1 MCALPRTRVAAACS
15 RWHPAS
21 LARVRNPSDQP
32 ARGASPR
39 RRRFSDRGRIILIA
53 IAVIVVGVLLFS
65 RFFAGIYTEY
75 LWFDSVGRAGV
86 WSTVLR
92 SKLLMF
98 FLFGGTF
105 VALAVLNLVIA
116 DRLAPSAFSANTHP
130 VVERFHE
137 FFGHRLRLLRIAVA
151 TIAGLLFAAP
161 AVGHWQDWLM
171 FRNSQRFNISDGQF
185 HHDVGFYL
193 FRLPF
198 IAFVIDWLFVALVF
212 ITLLVVA
219 THVLSGGIII
229 QPPRPKVRRATKA
242 HVAVLLAA
250 LAVVKA
256 GDYWL
261 TRYELTTDSRGFVRG
276 LLYSAAHAQLPAV
289 VLLSLVALLVAGLF
303 LSTLR
308 TNSWRI
314 PIVASA
320 LWAVVALV
328 GGIIYPAAVQALVV
342 NPNQRDKEAPY
353 ISRNID
359 ATRHALGIDNI
370 ATKQVSFTDITEKA
384 LTADIT
390 PLTNVRMLRPEAM
403 IGRFRTDQ
411 SQKAGLTI
419 NDVDP
424 DRYELD
430 GRVQQVAI
438 AAREL
443 DLSAIANKSWQG
455 KHLINTH
462 GCGLVEAPS
471 GSIRDRRPDYKEVQ
485 LDRPE
490 MYYSDDIAGFAVV
503 DTGVSEEAC
512 PGYPEPGAY
521 SGTGGIKLDSV
532 LKRTAFALSYLDY
545 NMIGSSAID
554 DNSRLVSVRRVED
567 RAKKLAPFLSYDNDP
582 YPVAFNGRV
591 LWIID
596 AYTTSDRYPYGESGD
611 RTQLNPGSG
620 LDHPFNYVRNS
631 IKVVV
636 DSYNGTVDFY
646 IIDPNDPVARVWQSA
661 FPGMFKSRDQVPAG
675 LDQHFRYPEE
685 LFRVQT
691 SAYSKYRL
699 SPEAF
704 FGRTGAWSVAQAPIA
719 RPRAAS
725 AIVTTNSVETES
737 RGQQDDLAT
746 ESGTERFIPYYSML
760 RSPGETAASFKLLRP
775 FVPFS
780 TDDSKRN
787 LQAFM
792 TASSDPQ
799 DYGTLVAY
807 EVTSQEDGPFT
818 VSNTM
823 NTESSVSQQLS
834 LLNIEGTDVVFG
846 DLQMV
851 PVAGGLLWV
860 RPVYV
865 QPSVPDPRNSQ
876 PTIELVLVSQNDH
889 AAFGSSLTTALAK
902 LFVGFDAEIGDVV
915 DGAPP
920 ADNSNGGDTG
930 TVTPPPSTDQTPA
943 QLLDQAETL
952 FAQADQA
959 LDDHDLA
966 TYQANVEQARAL
978 VQQAVDLLKQG

>member
-1 MCALPRTRVAAACS
+1 MRP
-15 RWHPAS
+15 
-21 LARVRNPSDQP
+21 
-32 ARGASPR
+32 
-39 RRRFSDRGRIILIA
+39 RRFSDKGRIALIA
-53 IAVIVVGVLLFS
+53 VAVVVVGILLFG
-65 RFFAGIYTEY
+65 RFFAGFYTDY

-86 WSTVLR
+86 FSTMLR

-98 FLFGGTF
+98 FLFGGVF

-137 FFGHRLRLLRIAVA
+137 FFGHRLRPLRIAVA

-171 FRNSQRFNISDGQF
+171 FRNSQRFGIPDAQF
-185 HHDVGFYL
+185 NHDVGFYM

-198 IAFVIDWLFVALVF
+198 IAFVLDWLFAALVF

-276 LLYSAAHAQLPAV
+276 LLYSAAKAQLPAV
-289 VLLSLVALLVAGLF
+289 VLLTLIALLTAGLF

-314 PIVASA
+314 PVVASA
-320 LWAVVALV
+320 LWAVIALV
-328 GGIIYPAAVQALVV
+328 AGIIYPAAIQALVV

-353 ISRNID
+353 IVRNID
-359 ATRHALGIDNI
+359 ATNHALGIDNVVRKDVGF
-370 ATKQVSFTDITEKA
+370 ADITERSISED
-384 LTADIT
+384 TT
-390 PLTNVRMLRPEAM
+390 PLQNVRLLKPEAM

-411 SQKAGLTI
+411 SQRAGLTI

-430 GRVQQVAI
+430 GRVQQVSM

-443 DLSAIANKSWQG
+443 DLSSIANKSWQG
-455 KHLINTH
+455 QHLINTH
-462 GCGLVEAPS
+462 GCGLVDAPS
-471 GSIRDRRPDYKEVQ
+471 GQISDRRPVYRQVE
-485 LDRPE
+485 LERPE
-490 MYYSDDIAGFAVV
+490 MYFSDNISGYAIV
-503 DTGVSEEAC
+503 DTGVAEEAC
-512 PGYPEPGAY
+512 PNYDDPGPY
-521 SGTGGIKLDSV
+521 SGTGGIKLNSV
-532 LKRTAFALSYLDY
+532 FKRMAFALSYLDY
-545 NMIGSSAID
+545 NMIGSKAID
-554 DNSRLVSVRRVED
+554 DGSRLMSIRRVED
-567 RAKKLAPFLSYDNDP
+567 RAKKLAPFLSFDNDP
-582 YPVAFNGRV
+582 YPVALNGRV
-591 LWIID
+591 LWVID

-611 RTQLNPGSG
+611 RNQLSPGSG

-636 DSYNGTVDFY
+636 DAYEGTVDFF
-646 IIDPNDPVARVWQSA
+646 IIDDVDPIAKVWQSA
-661 FPGMFKSRDQVPAG
+661 FPGLFKSKDQMPKG
-675 LDQHFRYPEE
+675 LDAHLRYPEE

-691 SAYSKYRL
+691 AAYSKYRL

-719 RPRAAS
+719 RPRAGVITAAAAAANADADTS
-725 AIVTTNSVETES
+725 AA
-737 RGQQDDLAT
+737 QADLAT
-746 ESGTERFIPYYSML
+746 ESGTERFVPYYSML
-760 RSPGETAASFKLLRP
+760 RSPGESQASFKLLRP

-799 DYGTLVAY
+799 DYGSLVAY
-807 EVTSQEDGPFT
+807 EVTSAEDGPFT

-823 NTESSVSQQLS
+823 NTESTVSQQLS

-851 PVAGGLLWV
+851 PLAGGLLWV

-865 QPSVPDPRNSQ
+865 QPTVTDPRASQ
-876 PTIELVLVSQNDH
+876 PTIELVLVSQNQN
-889 AAFGSSLTTALAK
+889 AAFGSSLSGALAK
-902 LFVGFDAEIGDVV
+902 LFPGFDEDIGDVV
-915 DGAPP
+915 
-920 ADNSNGGDTG
+920 GDTPVDTGDGDG
-930 TVTPPPSTDQTPA
+930 TVTPPTDETPA
-943 QLLDQAETL
+943 DLLDQAETL
-952 FAQADQA
+952 FAEADQA
-959 LDDHDLA
+959 LQNQDLA
-966 TYQANVEQARAL
+966 TYQARVEQARAL
-978 VQQAVDLLKQG
+978 VQQALSALDQG

>member
-1 MCALPRTRVAAACS
+1 MRA
-15 RWHPAS
+15 
-21 LARVRNPSDQP
+21 
-32 ARGASPR
+32 
-39 RRRFSDRGRIILIA
+39 RRFSDKGRIALIA
-53 IAVIVVGVLLFS
+53 VAVVLVGILLFG
-65 RFFAGIYTEY
+65 RFFAGFYTDY

-86 WSTVLR
+86 FSTMLR

-137 FFGHRLRLLRIAVA
+137 FFGHRLRMLRIAVA
-151 TIAGLLFAAP
+151 TVAGLLFAAP

-171 FRNSQRFNISDGQF
+171 FRNSQRFGIADAQF
-185 HHDVGFYL
+185 GHDVGFYM

-198 IAFVIDWLFVALVF
+198 IAFVLDWLFAALVF

-276 LLYSAAHAQLPAV
+276 LLYSAAKAQLPAV
-289 VLLSLVALLVAGLF
+289 MLLTLIALLVAGLF

-314 PIVASA
+314 PVVASA
-320 LWAVVALV
+320 LWAVIALV
-328 GGIIYPAAVQALVV
+328 GGIIYPAAIQALVV

-353 ISRNID
+353 IVRNIT
-359 ATRHALGIDNI
+359 ATRHALGIDNV
-370 ATKQVSFTDITEKA
+370 AVKEVSFADISERA
-384 LTADIT
+384 LTEDVT
-390 PLTNVRMLRPEAM
+390 PLTNVRLLKPEAM
-403 IGRFRTDQ
+403 VGRFRTDQ

-419 NDVDP
+419 NDLDP
-424 DRYELD
+424 DRYDLD
-430 GRVQQVAI
+430 GRVQQVAV

-455 KHLINTH
+455 QHLINTH

-471 GSIRDRRPDYKEVQ
+471 GQISDRRPVYHEVK

-490 MYYSDDIAGFAVV
+490 MYFSDDISGYAVV
-503 DTGVSEEAC
+503 DTGVNEEDC
-512 PGYPEPGAY
+512 PGYSDPGPY

-532 LKRTAFALSYLDY
+532 FKRMSFALSYLDY
-545 NMIGSSAID
+545 NMIGSGAIND
-554 DNSRLVSVRRVED
+554 DSRLVSIRRVED

-582 YPVAFNGRV
+582 YPVALNGRV
-591 LWIID
+591 LWVID
-596 AYTTSDRYPYGESGD
+596 AYTTSDRYPYAESGD
-611 RTQLNPGSG
+611 RKQLNPGSG

-636 DSYNGTVDFY
+636 DAYNGTVDFF
-646 IIDPNDPVARVWQSA
+646 IIDDQDPIAKVWQSA
-661 FPGMFKSRDQVPAG
+661 FPGLFKNRDQMPKG
-675 LDQHFRYPEE
+675 LDAHLRYPEE

-691 SAYSKYRL
+691 AAYSKYKVL

-704 FGRTGAWSVAQAPIA
+704 FGRTGAWSVAQAPIS
-719 RPRAAS
+719 RPRGGPVVATD
-725 AIVTTNSVETES
+725 TTAGGDTTTA
-737 RGQQDDLAT
+737 QADLAI
-746 ESGTERFIPYYSML
+746 ESSAERFVPYYSML
-760 RSPGETAASFKLLRP
+760 RSPGETQASFKLLRP

-799 DYGTLVAY
+799 DYGSLVAY
-807 EVTSQEDGPFT
+807 EVKSPEDGPFT

-823 NTESSVSQQLS
+823 NTEASVSQQLS

-846 DLQMV
+846 
-851 PVAGGLLWV
+851 
-860 RPVYV
+860 
-865 QPSVPDPRNSQ
+865 
-876 PTIELVLVSQNDH
+876 
-889 AAFGSSLTTALAK
+889 
-902 LFVGFDAEIGDVV
+902 
-915 DGAPP
+915 
-920 ADNSNGGDTG
+920 
-930 TVTPPPSTDQTPA
+930 
-943 QLLDQAETL
+943 
-952 FAQADQA
+952 
-959 LDDHDLA
+959 
-966 TYQANVEQARAL
+966 
-978 VQQAVDLLKQG
+978 

>member
-1 MCALPRTRVAAACS
+1 MRS
-15 RWHPAS
+15 
-21 LARVRNPSDQP
+21 
-32 ARGASPR
+32 
-39 RRRFSDRGRIILIA
+39 RRFSDKGRIALIA
-53 IAVIVVGVLLFS
+53 VAVVLVGVLLFG
-65 RFFAGIYTEY
+65 RFFAGFYTDY

-86 WSTVLR
+86 FSTMLR
-92 SKLLMF
+92 SKLLLF

-130 VVERFHE
+130 AVERFHE
-137 FFGHRLRLLRIAVA
+137 FFGHRLRSLRIAVA
-151 TIAGLLFAAP
+151 TVSGLLFAAP

-171 FRNSQRFNISDGQF
+171 FRNSQRFGIADAQF
-185 HHDVGFYL
+185 SHDVGFYM

-198 IAFVIDWLFVALVF
+198 IAFVLDWLFAALVF

-276 LLYSAAHAQLPAV
+276 LLYSAAKAQLPAV
-289 VLLSLVALLVAGLF
+289 MLLTLVALLVAGLF

-314 PIVASA
+314 PVVASA
-320 LWAVVALV
+320 LWAVIALI
-328 GGIIYPAAVQALVV
+328 GGIIYPAAIQALVV

-353 ISRNID
+353 ISRNIE
-359 ATRHALGIDNI
+359 ATNHALGIDNV
-370 ATKQVSFTDITEKA
+370 ARKDVAF
-384 LTADIT
+384 ADISERALSEDFT
-390 PLTNVRMLRPEAM
+390 PLQNVRLLKPEAM
-403 IGRFRTDQ
+403 VGRFRTDR
-411 SQKAGLTI
+411 SQRAGLTI

-424 DRYELD
+424 DRYNLD
-430 GRVQQVAI
+430 GRVQQVSM

-443 DLSAIANKSWQG
+443 DLSSIANKSWQG
-455 KHLINTH
+455 QHLINTH

-471 GSIRDRRPDYKEVQ
+471 GQISDRRPVYREVE

-490 MYYSDDIAGFAVV
+490 MYFSDEISGYAIV
-503 DTGVSEEAC
+503 DTGVNEEDC

-521 SGTGGIKLDSV
+521 SGTGGIKLNSV
-532 LKRTAFALSYLDY
+532 FKRMAFALSYLDY
-545 NMIGSSAID
+545 NMIGSGAVD
-554 DNSRLVSVRRVED
+554 DSSRLVSIRRVED
-567 RAKKLAPFLSYDNDP
+567 RAKKLAPFLSFDNDP
-582 YPVAFNGRV
+582 YPVALNGRV
-591 LWIID
+591 VWVID
-596 AYTTSDRYPYGESGD
+596 AYTTSDRYPYAESGD
-611 RTQLNPGSG
+611 RKQLSPGSG

-636 DSYNGTVDFY
+636 DAYDGTVDFY
-646 IIDPNDPVARVWQSA
+646 IIDDIDPIAKVWQSA
-661 FPGMFKSRDQVPAG
+661 FPGLFKAKDQMPAG
-675 LDQHFRYPEE
+675 LADHLRYPEE

-691 SAYSKYRL
+691 AAYSKYRL
-699 SPEAF
+699 TPEAF

-719 RPRAAS
+719 RPRAGTTVVAAS
-725 AIVTTNSVETES
+725 TDADTSAA
-737 RGQQDDLAT
+737 QADLAT
-746 ESGTERFIPYYSML
+746 ESGTERFVPYYSML
-760 RSPGETAASFKLLRP
+760 RSPDESQASFKLLRP

-792 TASSDPQ
+792 TASSDPA

-807 EVTSQEDGPFT
+807 EVTSAEDGPFT

-851 PVAGGLLWV
+851 PLAGGLLWV

-865 QPSVPDPRNSQ
+865 QPSVSDPRATQ
-876 PTIELVLVSQNDH
+876 PTIELVLVSQNNN
-889 AAFGSSLTTALAK
+889 AAFGSSLSGALAK
-902 LFVGFDAEIGDVV
+902 LFPGFDANIGDVV
-915 DGAPP
+915 
-920 ADNSNGGDTG
+920 GDTPVDSGDNGDG
-930 TVTPPPSTDQTPA
+930 TVTPPPTTDKTPA
-943 QLLDQAETL
+943 ELLDEAETL

-966 TYQANVEQARAL
+966 TYQARVEEARAL
-978 VQQAVDLLKQG
+978 VQQAVDALGQG

>member
-1 MCALPRTRVAAACS
+1 M
-15 RWHPAS
+15 
-21 LARVRNPSDQP
+21 
-32 ARGASPR
+32 
-39 RRRFSDRGRIILIA
+39 
-53 IAVIVVGVLLFS
+53 IVVGLLLFG
-65 RFFAGIYTEY
+65 RFFAGFFTDY

-86 WSTVLR
+86 FSTMLR

-105 VALAVLNLVIA
+105 VALAILNLVIA

-137 FFGHRLRLLRIAVA
+137 FFGHRLRTLRIAVA
-151 TIAGLLFAAP
+151 TVAGLLFAAP

-171 FRNSQRFNISDGQF
+171 FRNSQRFSIADAQF
-185 HHDVGFYL
+185 HHDVGFYM

-198 IAFVIDWLFVALVF
+198 IAFVLDWLFAALVF
-212 ITLLVVA
+212 ITLLVIA

-276 LLYSAAHAQLPAV
+276 LLYSAAKAQLPAV
-289 VLLSLVALLVAGLF
+289 VLLTLIALLVAGLF

-314 PIVASA
+314 PVVASA
-320 LWAVVALV
+320 LWAVIALI
-328 GGIIYPAAVQALVV
+328 GGVIYPAAIQALVV

-353 ISRNID
+353 IVRNID
-359 ATRHALGIDNI
+359 ATLHALGIDNVVR
-370 ATKQVSFTDITEKA
+370 KQVSF
-384 LTADIT
+384 ADISEQALSEDFT
-390 PLTNVRMLRPEAM
+390 PLKNVRLLKPEAM
-403 IGRFRTDQ
+403 VGRFRNDQ

-424 DRYELD
+424 DRYDLD
-430 GRVQQVAI
+430 GRVQQVSM

-443 DLSAIANKSWQG
+443 DLSTIANKSWQG
-455 KHLINTH
+455 QHLINTH

-471 GSIRDRRPDYKEVQ
+471 GQISDRRPVYREVP

-490 MYYSDDIAGFAVV
+490 MYFSDDISGYAIV
-503 DTGVSEEAC
+503 DTGVNEEDC
-512 PGYPEPGAY
+512 PGHADPGPY

-532 LKRTAFALSYLDY
+532 FKRMAFALSYLDY
-545 NMIGSSAID
+545 NMIGSRAIND
-554 DNSRLVSVRRVED
+554 SSRLVSIRRVED

-582 YPVAFNGRV
+582 YPVALDGRV
-591 LWIID
+591 LWVID
-596 AYTTSDRYPYGESGD
+596 AYTTSDRYPYAESGD
-611 RTQLNPGSG
+611 RKQLNPGSG

-636 DSYNGTVDFY
+636 DAYNGTVDFY
-646 IIDPNDPVARVWQSA
+646 IIDPDDPIAKVWQSA
-661 FPGMFKSRDQVPAG
+661 FPGLFKSRDQMPQG
-675 LDQHFRYPEE
+675 LDAHLRYPEE

-691 SAYSKYRL
+691 AAYSKYRL
-699 SPEAF
+699 TPDAF

-719 RPRAAS
+719 RPRAGTTIGPNSSPADDSS
-725 AIVTTNSVETES
+725 AAQT
-737 RGQQDDLAT
+737 DLAT
-746 ESGTERFIPYYSML
+746 ESGTERFVPYYSML
-760 RSPGETAASFKLLRP
+760 RNPEETQASFKLLRP

-799 DYGTLVAY
+799 DYGSLIAF
-807 EVTSQEDGPFT
+807 EVTNAEDGPFT

-823 NTESSVSQQLS
+823 NTEASVSQQLS

-851 PVAGGLLWV
+851 PLAGGLLWV

-865 QPSVPDPRNSQ
+865 QPTVSDTRESQ
-876 PTIELVLVSQNDH
+876 PTIELVLVSQNNN
-889 AAFGSSLTTALAK
+889 AAFGSSLSGALGK
-902 LFVGFDAEIGDVV
+902 LFPGFEGNIGDVV
-915 DGAPP
+915 GDTP
-920 ADNSNGGDTG
+920 ADNGGTGGTGG
-930 TVTPPPSTDQTPA
+930 TVTPPATDKTPA
-943 QLLDQAETL
+943 DLLDEAEAL

-959 LDDHDLA
+959 LDAHDLA
-966 TYQANVEQARAL
+966 TYQARVDQARAL
-978 VQQAVDLLKQG
+978 VQQAVTALQG

>member
-1 MCALPRTRVAAACS
+1 MTT
-15 RWHPAS
+15 
-21 LARVRNPSDQP
+21 
-32 ARGASPR
+32 
-39 RRRFSDRGRIILIA
+39 RRFSDKGRIALIA
-53 IAVIVVGVLLFS
+53 VAVVVVGVLLFG
-65 RFFAGIYTEY
+65 RFFAGFFTDY
-75 LWFDSVGRAGV
+75 LWYDSVGRAGV
-86 WSTVLR
+86 FSTMLR

-137 FFGHRLRLLRIAVA
+137 FFGHRLRTLRIAVA
-151 TIAGLLFAAP
+151 TVSGLLFAAP

-171 FRNSQRFNISDGQF
+171 FRNSQRFNIADAQF
-185 HHDVGFYL
+185 GHDVGFYM

-198 IAFVIDWLFVALVF
+198 IGFVLDWLFAAVVF

-242 HVAVLLAA
+242 HVAVLLAV
-250 LAVVKA
+250 LAVLKA

-276 LLYSAAHAQLPAV
+276 LLYSAAKAQLPAV
-289 VLLSLVALLVAGLF
+289 VLLTLIALLVAGLF

-314 PIVASA
+314 PVVASA
-320 LWAVVALV
+320 LWAVIALI
-328 GGIIYPAAVQALVV
+328 GGIIYPAAIQALVV

-353 ISRNID
+353 IVRNIE
-359 ATRHALGIDNI
+359 ATRHALGIDNV
-370 ATKQVSFTDITEKA
+370 AVKDVSFADISERA
-384 LTADIT
+384 LAGDIT
-390 PLTNVRMLRPEAM
+390 PLKNVRLLKPEAM
-403 IGRFRTDQ
+403 VGRFRTDQ

-419 NDVDP
+419 NDLDP

-430 GRVQQVAI
+430 GRVQQVSI

-455 KHLINTH
+455 QHLINTH
-462 GCGLVEAPS
+462 GCGIVEAPS
-471 GSIRDRRPDYKEVQ
+471 GQIKDRRPDYREVK

-490 MYYSDDIAGFAVV
+490 MYYSDEIGGYAIV
-503 DTGVSEEAC
+503 DTGVNEEDC
-512 PGYPEPGAY
+512 PSHPDPGPY

-532 LKRTAFALSYLDY
+532 FKRMAFALSYLDY
-545 NMIGSSAID
+545 NMIGSGAIGND
-554 DNSRLVSVRRVED
+554 SRLVSIRRVED
-567 RAKKLAPFLSYDNDP
+567 RAKKLAPFLSFDNDP
-582 YPVAFNGRV
+582 YPVALNGRV
-591 LWIID
+591 LWVID
-596 AYTTSDRYPYGESGD
+596 AYTTSDRYPYAESGD
-611 RTQLNPGSG
+611 RKQLNPGSG

-636 DSYNGTVDFY
+636 DAYNGTVDFY
-646 IIDPNDPVARVWQSA
+646 VVDPVDPIAKVWQSA
-661 FPGMFKSRDQVPAG
+661 FPGLLKNRDQMPKG
-675 LDQHFRYPEE
+675 LDTHLRYPEE

-691 SAYSKYRL
+691 AAYSKYRVKN
-699 SPEAF
+699 PEAF

-719 RPRAAS
+719 RPRAGGGV
-725 AIVTTNSVETES
+725 VTSNSVAGDATAA
-737 RGQQDDLAT
+737 QADLAI
-746 ESGTERFIPYYSML
+746 ESSAERFVPYYSML
-760 RSPGETAASFKLLRP
+760 RSPGETQASFKLLRP

-787 LQAFM
+787 LQSFM

-799 DYGTLVAY
+799 DYGSLVAY
-807 EVTSQEDGPFT
+807 EVSSAEDGPFT

-823 NTESSVSQQLS
+823 NTEATVSQQIS

-865 QPSVPDPRNSQ
+865 QPTVPDTREAQ
-876 PTIELVLVSQNDH
+876 PTIELVLVSQNNH
-889 AAFGSSLTTALAK
+889 AAFGSSLSGALAK
-902 LFVGFDAEIGDVV
+902 LFPGFEGSIGDVV
-915 DGAPP
+915 GSTPV
-920 ADNSNGGDTG
+920 DNPDNGGNG
-930 TVTPPPSTDQTPA
+930 TVTPPSTDKTPA
-943 QLLDQAETL
+943 ELLDQAQTL

-959 LDDHDLA
+959 LDAHDLA
-966 TYQANVEQARAL
+966 TYQARVEEARAL
-978 VQQAVDLLKQG
+978 VQQAVAALGQG

>member
-1 MCALPRTRVAAACS
+1 MRS
-15 RWHPAS
+15 
-21 LARVRNPSDQP
+21 
-32 ARGASPR
+32 
-39 RRRFSDRGRIILIA
+39 RRFSDKGRVVLIA
-53 IAVIVVGVLLFS
+53 VAVIIVGLLLFG
-65 RFFAGIYTEY
+65 RFFAGFFTDY

-86 WSTVLR
+86 FSTMLR

-105 VALAVLNLVIA
+105 VALAILNLVIA

-137 FFGHRLRLLRIAVA
+137 FFGHRLRTLRIAVA
-151 TIAGLLFAAP
+151 TVAGLLFAAP

-171 FRNSQRFNISDGQF
+171 FRNSQRFGIADAQF
-185 HHDVGFYL
+185 GHDVGFYM

-198 IAFVIDWLFVALVF
+198 IVFVLDWLFAALVF
-212 ITLLVVA
+212 ITLLVIA

-261 TRYELTTDSRGFVRG
+261 TRYALTTDSRGFVRG
-276 LLYSAAHAQLPAV
+276 LLYSAAKAQLPAV
-289 VLLSLVALLVAGLF
+289 VLLTLVALLVAGLF

-314 PIVASA
+314 PVVASA
-320 LWAVVALV
+320 LWAVIALV
-328 GGIIYPAAVQALVV
+328 GGVIYPAAIQALVV

-353 ISRNID
+353 IVRNID
-359 ATRHALGIDNI
+359 ATLHALAIDNVGR
-370 ATKQVSFTDITEKA
+370 KQVSFADITEPA
-384 LTADIT
+384 LSNDVT
-390 PLTNVRMLRPEAM
+390 PLKNVRLLKPEAM
-403 IGRFRTDQ
+403 VGRFRTDQ

-424 DRYELD
+424 DRYDLD
-430 GRVQQVAI
+430 GRVQQVSM

-455 KHLINTH
+455 QHLINTH

-471 GSIRDRRPDYKEVQ
+471 GQISDRRPVYREVK

-490 MYYSDDIAGFAVV
+490 MYYSDAISGYAIV
-503 DTGVSEEAC
+503 DTGVNEEVC
-512 PGYPEPGAY
+512 PGYADPGPY
-521 SGTGGIKLDSV
+521 SGSGGIKLDSV
-532 LKRTAFALSYLDY
+532 FKRMAFALSYLDY
-545 NMIGSSAID
+545 NMIGSGAIND
-554 DNSRLVSVRRVED
+554 ASRLVSIRRVED

-582 YPVAFNGRV
+582 YPVALSGRV
-591 LWIID
+591 LWVID
-596 AYTTSDRYPYGESGD
+596 AYTTSDRYPYAESGD
-611 RTQLNPGSG
+611 RRQLNPGSG

-636 DSYNGTVDFY
+636 DAYNGTVDFY
-646 IIDPNDPVARVWQSA
+646 IIDPVDPIAKVWQSA
-661 FPGMFKSRDQVPAG
+661 FPGLFKTRDQMPEG
-675 LDQHFRYPEE
+675 LDSHLRYPEE

-691 SAYSKYRL
+691 AAYSKYRL
-699 SPEAF
+699 SPDAF

-719 RPRAAS
+719 RPRAAQVIS
-725 AIVTTNSVETES
+725 TGDSVAGDATA
-737 RGQQDDLAT
+737 GQTDLAT
-746 ESGTERFIPYYSML
+746 ESGTERFVPYYSML
-760 RSPGETAASFKLLRP
+760 RTPGETDASFKLLRP

-792 TASSDPQ
+792 TASSDPK

-807 EVTSQEDGPFT
+807 EVTSAEDGPFT

-823 NTESSVSQQLS
+823 NTEASVSQQLS

-851 PVAGGLLWV
+851 PLAGGLLWV

-865 QPSVPDPRNSQ
+865 QPTVSDSRESQ
-876 PTIELVLVSQNDH
+876 PTIELVLVSQNKN
-889 AAFGSSLTTALAK
+889 AAFGSSLSGALAK
-902 LFVGFDAEIGDVV
+902 LFPGFQANIGDVV
-915 DGAPP
+915 GDTP
-920 ADNSNGGDTG
+920 AGNGGTG
-930 TVTPPPSTDQTPA
+930 TGGAVTPPATGKTPA
-943 QLLDQAETL
+943 DLLNEAQAL

-959 LDDHDLA
+959 LDAHDLA
-966 TYQANVEQARAL
+966 TYQARVDQARAL
-978 VQQAVDLLKQG
+978 VQQAVSALHG

>member
-1 MCALPRTRVAAACS
+1 M
-15 RWHPAS
+15 
-21 LARVRNPSDQP
+21 RNPSDLPPRGP
-32 ARGASPR
+32 ASIRA
-39 RRRFSDRGRIILIA
+39 RRFSDKGRIALIA
-53 IAVIVVGVLLFS
+53 VAVIIVGLLLFG
-65 RFFAGIYTEY
+65 RFFAGFYTDY

-86 WSTVLR
+86 FSTMLR

-105 VALAVLNLVIA
+105 VALAILNLVIA

-137 FFGHRLRLLRIAVA
+137 FFGHRLRSLRIAVA
-151 TIAGLLFAAP
+151 TVAGVLFAAP

-171 FRNSQRFNISDGQF
+171 FRNSQKFGIADAQF
-185 HHDVGFYL
+185 RHDVGFYM

-198 IAFVIDWLFVALVF
+198 IAFVLDWLFAALVF
-212 ITLLVVA
+212 ITLLVIA

-276 LLYSAAHAQLPAV
+276 LLYSAAKAQLPAV
-289 VLLSLVALLVAGLF
+289 MLLTLIALLVAGLF

-314 PIVASA
+314 PVVASA
-320 LWAVVALV
+320 LWAVIALI
-328 GGIIYPAAVQALVV
+328 GGVIYPAAIQALVV

-353 ISRNID
+353 IVRNID
-359 ATRHALGIDNI
+359 ATLHALGIDNV
-370 ATKQVSFTDITEKA
+370 ARKEVTFADITEKA
-384 LTADIT
+384 LEADIT
-390 PLTNVRMLRPEAM
+390 PLKNVRLLKPEAM
-403 IGRFRTDQ
+403 VGRFRTDQ

-424 DRYELD
+424 DRYDLD
-430 GRVQQVAI
+430 GRVQQVSM

-455 KHLINTH
+455 QHLISTH

-471 GSIRDRRPDYKEVQ
+471 GQISDRRPVYREVP

-490 MYYSDDIAGFAVV
+490 MYYSDDISGYAVV
-503 DTGVSEEAC
+503 DTGVNEEDC
-512 PGYPEPGAY
+512 PGHADPGPY

-532 LKRTAFALSYLDY
+532 FKRMAFALSYLDY
-545 NMIGSSAID
+545 NMIGSGAIND
-554 DNSRLVSVRRVED
+554 SSRLISIRRVED

-582 YPVAFNGRV
+582 YPVALNGRV
-591 LWIID
+591 LWVID

-611 RTQLNPGSG
+611 RKQLNPGSG

-636 DSYNGTVDFY
+636 DAYNGTVDFY
-646 IIDPNDPVARVWQSA
+646 IVDPVDPIAKVWQSA
-661 FPGMFKSRDQVPAG
+661 FPGLFKTRDQMPQG
-675 LDQHFRYPEE
+675 LDAHLRYPEE

-691 SAYSKYRL
+691 AAYSKYRL
-699 SPEAF
+699 SPDAF

-719 RPRAAS
+719 RPRATPT
-725 AIVTTNSVETES
+725 VTNDSVAGDSST
-737 RGQQDDLAT
+737 GQQADLAT
-746 ESGTERFIPYYSML
+746 ESGTERFVPYYSEL
-760 RSPGETAASFKLLRP
+760 RSPGETQASFKLLRP

-799 DYGTLVAY
+799 DYGSLVAY
-807 EVTSQEDGPFT
+807 EVTNAEDGPFT

-823 NTESSVSQQLS
+823 NTEASVSQQLS

-851 PVAGGLLWV
+851 PLAGGLLWV

-865 QPSVPDPRNSQ
+865 QPTVSDSRESQ
-876 PTIELVLVSQNDH
+876 PTIELVLVSQNNK
-889 AAFGSSLTTALAK
+889 AAFGSSLSGALAK
-902 LFVGFDAEIGDVV
+902 LFPGFEGNIGDVV
-915 DGAPP
+915 GETP
-920 ADNSNGGDTG
+920 ADNGGTG
-930 TVTPPPSTDQTPA
+930 GVVTPPTTDTTPA
-943 QLLDQAETL
+943 DLLDQAEAL

-966 TYQANVEQARAL
+966 TYQEKVNQARAL
-978 VQQAVDLLKQG
+978 VQQAVAALQGG

>member
-1 MCALPRTRVAAACS
+1 
-15 RWHPAS
+15 
-21 LARVRNPSDQP
+21 
-32 ARGASPR
+32 
-39 RRRFSDRGRIILIA
+39 
-53 IAVIVVGVLLFS
+53 
-65 RFFAGIYTEY
+65 
-75 LWFDSVGRAGV
+75 
-86 WSTVLR
+86 
-92 SKLLMF
+92 
-98 FLFGGTF
+98 
-105 VALAVLNLVIA
+105 
-116 DRLAPSAFSANTHP
+116 
-130 VVERFHE
+130 
-137 FFGHRLRLLRIAVA
+137 
-151 TIAGLLFAAP
+151 
-161 AVGHWQDWLM
+161 M
-171 FRNSQRFNISDGQF
+171 FRNSQQF
-185 HHDVGFYL
+185 GIADAQFGHDVGFYM

-198 IAFVIDWLFVALVF
+198 IAFVLDWLFAALVF
-212 ITLLVVA
+212 ITLLVIA

-276 LLYSAAHAQLPAV
+276 LLYSAAKAQLPAV
-289 VLLSLVALLVAGLF
+289 MLLTLIALLVAGLF

-314 PIVASA
+314 PVVASA
-320 LWAVVALV
+320 LWAVIALI
-328 GGIIYPAAVQALVV
+328 GGIIYPAAIQALVV

-353 ISRNID
+353 IVRNID
-359 ATRHALGIDNI
+359 ATLHALGIDNVERNE
-370 ATKQVSFTDITEKA
+370 VSFADISQRA
-384 LTADIT
+384 LTDDVS
-390 PLTNVRMLRPEAM
+390 PLKDVRLLRPEAM

-419 NDVDP
+419 NDLDP

-430 GRVQQVAI
+430 GRVQQVSV

-455 KHLINTH
+455 QHLINTH
-462 GCGLVEAPS
+462 GCGIVQAPS
-471 GSIRDRRPDYKEVQ
+471 GQISDRRPVYREVK

-490 MYYSDDIAGFAVV
+490 MYFSDEISGYAIVA
-503 DTGVSEEAC
+503 TGVREEEC
-512 PGYPEPGAY
+512 PGYEDPGPY

-532 LKRTAFALSYLDY
+532 FKRMAFALSYLDY
-545 NMIGSSAID
+545 NMIGSGAID
-554 DNSRLVSVRRVED
+554 NDSRLVSIRKVED
-567 RAKKLAPFLSYDNDP
+567 RARKLAPFLSYDNDP
-582 YPVAFNGRV
+582 YPVALNGRIV
-591 LWIID
+591 WVID
-596 AYTTSDRYPYGESGD
+596 AYTTSDRYPYAESGD
-611 RTQLNPGSG
+611 RKQLNPGSG

-636 DSYNGTVDFY
+636 DAYNGSVDFF
-646 IIDPNDPVARVWQSA
+646 IIDEVDPIAKVWQSA
-661 FPGMFKSRDQVPAG
+661 FPGLFKSRDQMPAG
-675 LDQHFRYPEE
+675 LDQHLRYPEE

-691 SAYSKYRL
+691 AAYSKYRL
-699 SPEAF
+699 TPDAF

-719 RPRAAS
+719 RPTAS
-725 AIVTTNSVETES
+725 ATIATAETAEDEANAA
-737 RGQQDDLAT
+737 QADLAT
-746 ESGTERFIPYYSML
+746 ESGTERFVPYYSML
-760 RSPGETAASFKLLRP
+760 RSPGETQASFKLLRP

-799 DYGTLVAY
+799 DYGSLVAY
-807 EVTSQEDGPFT
+807 EVQSAEDGPFT

-851 PVAGGLLWV
+851 PVGGGLLWV

-865 QPSVPDPRNSQ
+865 QPTVNDFRESQ
-876 PTIELVLVSQNDH
+876 PTIELVLVSQNNN

-902 LFVGFDAEIGDVV
+902 LFPGFDAVIGDVV
-915 DGAPP
+915 
-920 ADNSNGGDTG
+920 GDTPVDDGDG
-930 TVTPPPSTDQTPA
+930 TTDPLPA
-943 QLLDQAETL
+943 TDKTAADLLDEAESL

-959 LDDHDLA
+959 LEAHDLA
-966 TYQANVEQARAL
+966 TYQARVEQARAL
-978 VQQAVDLLKQG
+978 IQQAFDLLPQG

>member
-1 MCALPRTRVAAACS
+1 VA
-15 RWHPAS
+15 
-21 LARVRNPSDQP
+21 V
-32 ARGASPR
+32 
-39 RRRFSDRGRIILIA
+39 
-53 IAVIVVGVLLFS
+53 VIVGVLLFG
-65 RFFAGIYTEY
+65 RFFAGFFTDY

-86 WSTVLR
+86 FSTMLR
-92 SKLLMF
+92 SKLLLF

-105 VALAVLNLVIA
+105 VALAILNLVIA

-130 VVERFHE
+130 LVERFHE
-137 FFGHRLRLLRIAVA
+137 FFGHRLRSLRIAVA
-151 TIAGLLFAAP
+151 TVSGLLFAAP

-171 FRNSQRFNISDGQF
+171 FRNSQRFGIADAQF
-185 HHDVGFYL
+185 GHDVGFYM

-198 IAFVIDWLFVALVF
+198 IGFVLDWLFAALVF
-212 ITLLVVA
+212 ITLLVIA

-276 LLYSAAHAQLPAV
+276 LLYSAAKAQLPAV
-289 VLLSLVALLVAGLF
+289 VLLTLIALLVAGLF

-314 PIVASA
+314 PVVASA
-320 LWAVVALV
+320 LWAVIALV
-328 GGIIYPAAVQALVV
+328 GGIIYPAAIQALVV

-353 ISRNID
+353 IVRNIN
-359 ATRHALGIDNI
+359 ATRQALGIDKV
-370 ATKQVSFTDITEKA
+370 AVKQVSFGDITEQA
-384 LTADIT
+384 LNDDVT
-390 PLTNVRMLRPEAM
+390 PLTNVRLLKPEAM

-419 NDVDP
+419 NDLDP
-424 DRYELD
+424 DRYNLD
-430 GRVQQVAI
+430 GRVQQVSM

-455 KHLINTH
+455 QHLINTH

-471 GSIRDRRPDYKEVQ
+471 GQIKDRRPDYKEVP
-485 LDRPE
+485 LTRPE
-490 MYYSDDIAGFAVV
+490 MYYSDDISGYAIV
-503 DTGVSEEAC
+503 DTGVNEEDC
-512 PGYPEPGAY
+512 PGYADPGPY

-532 LKRTAFALSYLDY
+532 FKRMAFALSYLDY
-545 NMIGSSAID
+545 NMIGSGAIGND
-554 DNSRLVSVRRVED
+554 SRLVSIRRVED

-582 YPVAFNGRV
+582 YPVALDGRV
-591 LWIID
+591 LWVID
-596 AYTTSDRYPYGESGD
+596 AYTTSDRYPYAESGD
-611 RTQLNPGSG
+611 RKQLNAGSG

-631 IKVVV
+631 VKVVV
-636 DSYNGTVDFY
+636 DAYNGTIEFY
-646 IIDPNDPVARVWQSA
+646 VIDDIDPVVKVWESA
-661 FPGMFKSRDQVPAG
+661 FPALFKKRDQMPPG
-675 LDQHFRYPEE
+675 LDAHLRYPEE

-691 SAYSKYRL
+691 AAYSKYRVL

-719 RPRAAS
+719 RPRAGVAAVTNDSVAADGTS
-725 AIVTTNSVETES
+725 A
-737 RGQQDDLAT
+737 QDDLAI
-746 ESGTERFIPYYSML
+746 ESSAERFVPYYSEL
-760 RSPGETAASFKLLRP
+760 RAPGETQASFKLLRP

-799 DYGTLVAY
+799 DYGSLVAY
-807 EVTSQEDGPFT
+807 EDTSTDDGPFT

-823 NTESSVSQQLS
+823 NTEASVSQQIS

-865 QPSVPDPRNSQ
+865 QPTVADTRESQ
-876 PTIELVLVSQNDH
+876 PTIELVLVSQNNR
-889 AAFGSSLTTALAK
+889 AAFGSSLSGALAK
-902 LFVGFDAEIGDVV
+902 LFPGFEGNIGDVV
-915 DGAPP
+915 GSTPVVAG
-920 ADNSNGGDTG
+920 NGGAT
-930 TVTPPPSTDQTPA
+930 TPPPPADQTPA
-943 QLLDQAETL
+943 DLLDQAQAL

-966 TYQANVEQARAL
+966 TYQAKVEQARAL
-978 VQQAVDLLKQG
+978 VQQAVDALGQG

>member
-1 MCALPRTRVAAACS
+1 M
-15 RWHPAS
+15 
-21 LARVRNPSDQP
+21 
-32 ARGASPR
+32 RG
-39 RRRFSDRGRIILIA
+39 RRFSDKGRIALIA
-53 IAVIVVGVLLFS
+53 VAVVIVGVLLFG
-65 RFFAGIYTEY
+65 RFFAGFFTDY

-86 WSTVLR
+86 FSTVLR

-105 VALAVLNLVIA
+105 VALAILNLVIA

-137 FFGHRLRLLRIAVA
+137 FFGHRLRSLRIAVA
-151 TIAGLLFAAP
+151 TVAGLLFAAP

-171 FRNSQRFNISDGQF
+171 FRNSQRFAIADAQF
-185 HHDVGFYL
+185 GHDVGFYM

-198 IAFVIDWLFVALVF
+198 IAFVLDWLFAALVF
-212 ITLLVVA
+212 ITLLVIA

-276 LLYSAAHAQLPAV
+276 LLYSAAKAQLPAV
-289 VLLSLVALLVAGLF
+289 VLLTLIALLVAGLF

-314 PIVASA
+314 PVVASA
-320 LWAVVALV
+320 LWAVIALV
-328 GGIIYPAAVQALVV
+328 GGIIYPAAIQALVV

-353 ISRNID
+353 IVRNID
-359 ATRHALGIDNI
+359 ATKHALGIDNV
-370 ATKQVSFTDITEKA
+370 AVKQVSFADITERA
-384 LTADIT
+384 LTDDVT
-390 PLTNVRMLRPEAM
+390 PLTNVRLLRPEAM
-403 IGRFRTDQ
+403 VGRFRNDQ

-419 NDVDP
+419 NDLDP
-424 DRYELD
+424 DRYLLD
-430 GRVQQVAI
+430 GRVQQVSV

-455 KHLINTH
+455 QHLINTH
-462 GCGLVEAPS
+462 GCGIVEAPS
-471 GSIRDRRPDYKEVQ
+471 GQIKDRRPDYREVK

-490 MYYSDDIAGFAVV
+490 MYYSDQISGYAIV
-503 DTGVSEEAC
+503 DTGVSEESC
-512 PGYPEPGAY
+512 PGYDDPGPY

-532 LKRTAFALSYLDY
+532 FKRMAFALSYLDY
-545 NMIGSSAID
+545 NMIGSGAID
-554 DNSRLVSVRRVED
+554 NDSRLVSIRRVED

-582 YPVAFNGRV
+582 YPVALDGRV
-591 LWIID
+591 VWVID
-596 AYTTSDRYPYGESGD
+596 AYTTSDRYPYAQSGD

-636 DSYNGTVDFY
+636 DAYNGTIDFY
-646 IIDPNDPVARVWQSA
+646 IVDDVDPVAKVWQSA
-661 FPGMFKSRDQVPAG
+661 FPGMFKTRDQIPAD
-675 LDQHFRYPEE
+675 LAAHFRYPEE

-699 SPEAF
+699 TPQAF

-719 RPRAAS
+719 RPRGTAAV
-725 AIVTTNSVETES
+725 VTSDSVQGDSTAA
-737 RGQQDDLAT
+737 QADLAT
-746 ESGTERFIPYYSML
+746 ESGTERFVPYYSML
-760 RSPGETAASFKLLRP
+760 RSPGETQASFKLLRP

-792 TASSDPQ
+792 TASSDPA
-799 DYGTLVAY
+799 DYGSLVAY
-807 EVTSQEDGPFT
+807 EVTSSEDGPFT

-823 NTESSVSQQLS
+823 NTESSVSQQIS

-876 PTIELVLVSQNDH
+876 PTIELVLVSQNDR
-889 AAFGSSLTTALAK
+889 ASFGSSLSNALAK
-902 LFVGFDAEIGDVV
+902 LFPGFKANIGDVV
-915 DGAPP
+915 GNAPP
-920 ADNSNGGDTG
+920 DTG
-930 TVTPPPSTDQTPA
+930 NTGGGVVTPPTTGKTPA
-943 QLLDQAETL
+943 ELLDEAETL
-952 FAQADQA
+952 FAQADEA
-959 LDDHDLA
+959 LDNHDLA
-966 TYQANVEQARAL
+966 TYQARVEQARAL
-978 VQQAVDLLKQG
+978 VQQAVDALQS

>member
-1 MCALPRTRVAAACS
+1 MRS
-15 RWHPAS
+15 
-21 LARVRNPSDQP
+21 
-32 ARGASPR
+32 
-39 RRRFSDRGRIILIA
+39 RRFSDKGRIALIA
-53 IAVIVVGVLLFS
+53 VAVVIVGILLFG
-65 RFFAGIYTEY
+65 RFFAGFYTDY

-86 WSTVLR
+86 FSTMLR

-137 FFGHRLRLLRIAVA
+137 FFGHRLRPLRIAVA

-171 FRNSQRFNISDGQF
+171 FRNSQRFGIADAQF
-185 HHDVGFYL
+185 NHDVGFYM

-198 IAFVIDWLFVALVF
+198 IAFVLDWLFAALVF

-276 LLYSAAHAQLPAV
+276 LLYSAAKAQLPAV
-289 VLLSLVALLVAGLF
+289 VLLTLIALLVAGLF

-314 PIVASA
+314 PVVASA
-320 LWAVVALV
+320 LWAVIALV
-328 GGIIYPAAVQALVV
+328 AGIIYPAAIQALVV

-353 ISRNID
+353 IARNID
-359 ATRHALGIDNI
+359 ATNHALGIDNV
-370 ATKQVSFTDITEKA
+370 ARKQVGFADITERA
-384 LTADIT
+384 LTDDVT
-390 PLTNVRMLRPEAM
+390 PLQNVRLLKPEAM

-411 SQKAGLTI
+411 SQRAGLTI

-430 GRVQQVAI
+430 GRVQQVSM

-443 DLSAIANKSWQG
+443 DLSSIANKSWQG
-455 KHLINTH
+455 QHLINTH

-471 GSIRDRRPDYKEVQ
+471 GQISDRRPVYEEVPLQ
-485 LDRPE
+485 RPE
-490 MYYSDDIAGFAVV
+490 MYFSDDISGYAIV
-503 DTGVSEEAC
+503 DTGVAEETC
-512 PGYPEPGAY
+512 PGYPDPGAY
-521 SGTGGIKLDSV
+521 SGTGGIKLNSV
-532 LKRTAFALSYLDY
+532 FKRMAFALSYLDY
-545 NMIGSSAID
+545 NMIGSKAID
-554 DNSRLVSVRRVED
+554 DASRLVSIRRVED
-567 RAKKLAPFLSYDNDP
+567 RAKKLAPFLSFDNDP
-582 YPVAFNGRV
+582 YPVALNGRV
-591 LWIID
+591 VWVID

-611 RTQLNPGSG
+611 RNQLSPGSG

-636 DSYNGTVDFY
+636 DGYDGTVDFY
-646 IIDPNDPVARVWQSA
+646 IIDPVDPIAKVWQSA
-661 FPGMFKSRDQVPAG
+661 FPGLFKNKDQMPAG
-675 LDQHFRYPEE
+675 LDQHLRYPEE

-691 SAYSKYRL
+691 AAYSKYRL
-699 SPEAF
+699 SPDAF

-719 RPRAAS
+719 RPRAGVIAPAVAAANADADATS
-725 AIVTTNSVETES
+725 A
-737 RGQQDDLAT
+737 QADDLAT
-746 ESGTERFIPYYSML
+746 ESGTERFVPYYSML
-760 RSPGETAASFKLLRP
+760 RSPGESAASFKLLRP

-799 DYGTLVAY
+799 DYGSLVAY
-807 EVTSQEDGPFT
+807 EVTSAEDGPFT

-851 PVAGGLLWV
+851 PLAGGLLWV

-865 QPSVPDPRNSQ
+865 QPTVTDPRVSQ
-876 PTIELVLVSQNDH
+876 PTIELVLVSQNKN
-889 AAFGSSLTTALAK
+889 AAFGSSLSGALAK
-902 LFVGFDAEIGDVV
+902 LFPGFDEDIGDVV
-915 DGAPP
+915 GDTPP
-920 ADNSNGGDTG
+920 ADSGDNGDG
-930 TVTPPPSTDQTPA
+930 TATPPPADTTPA
-943 QLLDQAETL
+943 DLLDQAESL
-952 FAQADQA
+952 FVEADQA
-959 LDDHDLA
+959 LQDQDLA
-966 TYQANVEQARAL
+966 TYQSKIEQARAL
-978 VQQAVDLLKQG
+978 VQQALADLDQG

>member
-1 MCALPRTRVAAACS
+1 MRT
-15 RWHPAS
+15 
-21 LARVRNPSDQP
+21 
-32 ARGASPR
+32 
-39 RRRFSDRGRIILIA
+39 RRFSDKGRVALIA
-53 IAVIVVGVLLFS
+53 VAVVVVGILLFG
-65 RFFAGIYTEY
+65 RFFAGFYTDY

-86 WSTVLR
+86 FSTMLR

-98 FLFGGTF
+98 VLFGGTF
-105 VALAVLNLVIA
+105 IALAVLNLVIA

-137 FFGHRLRLLRIAVA
+137 FFGHRLRTFRIAVA
-151 TIAGLLFAAP
+151 TVAGLLFAAP

-171 FRNSQRFNISDGQF
+171 FRNSQRFGIADAQF
-185 HHDVGFYL
+185 HHDVGFYM

-198 IAFVIDWLFVALVF
+198 IAFVLDWLFAAVVF
-212 ITLLVVA
+212 ITLLVIA

-242 HVAVLLAA
+242 HVAVLLAV
-250 LAVVKA
+250 LAVLKA

-276 LLYSAAHAQLPAV
+276 LLYSAAKAQLPAV
-289 VLLSLVALLVAGLF
+289 MLLTLIALLVAGLF

-314 PIVASA
+314 PVVASA
-320 LWAVVALV
+320 LWAVIALV
-328 GGIIYPAAVQALVV
+328 GGIIYPAAIQALVV

-353 ISRNID
+353 IVRNIE
-359 ATRHALGIDNI
+359 ATRQALGIGNV
-370 ATKQVSFTDITEKA
+370 AVKEVSF
-384 LTADIT
+384 ADISEQALVDDVS
-390 PLTNVRMLRPEAM
+390 PLKNVRLLRPEAM
-403 IGRFRTDQ
+403 VGRFRNDQ

-419 NDVDP
+419 NDLDP
-424 DRYELD
+424 DRYNLD
-430 GRVQQVAI
+430 GRVQQVSI

-443 DLSAIANKSWQG
+443 DLSTIANKSWQG
-455 KHLINTH
+455 QHLINTH
-462 GCGLVEAPS
+462 GCGIVEAPS
-471 GSIRDRRPDYKEVQ
+471 GQIKDRRPDYREVK

-490 MYYSDDIAGFAVV
+490 MYYSDEIGGYAIV
-503 DTGVSEEAC
+503 DTGVNEEDC
-512 PGYPEPGAY
+512 PGYPDPGPY
-521 SGTGGIKLDSV
+521 SGSGGIKLDSV
-532 LKRTAFALSYLDY
+532 FKRMAFALSYLDY
-545 NMIGSSAID
+545 NMIGSGAINND
-554 DNSRLVSVRRVED
+554 SRLVSIRRVED
-567 RAKKLAPFLSYDNDP
+567 RAKKLAPFLSFDNDP
-582 YPVAFNGRV
+582 YPVALNGRV

-596 AYTTSDRYPYGESGD
+596 AYTTSDRYPYAESGD
-611 RTQLNPGSG
+611 RKQLNPGSG

-636 DSYNGTVDFY
+636 DAYDGTVDFY
-646 IIDPNDPVARVWQSA
+646 IVDPLDPIAKVWQSA
-661 FPGMFKSRDQVPAG
+661 FPGLFKNRDQMPQG
-675 LDQHFRYPEE
+675 LDAHLRYPEE

-691 SAYSKYRL
+691 AAYSKYRVQ

-704 FGRTGAWSVAQAPIA
+704 FGRTGAWSVAQAPIS
-719 RPRAAS
+719 RPRAGGS
-725 AIVTTNSVETES
+725 SVTSNSVAGDATAAA
-737 RGQQDDLAT
+737 DLAI
-746 ESGTERFIPYYSML
+746 ESSAERFVPYYSML
-760 RSPGETAASFKLLRP
+760 RSPGETQASFKLLRP

-787 LQAFM
+787 LQSFM

-799 DYGTLVAY
+799 DYGSLVAY
-807 EVTSQEDGPFT
+807 EVTSAEDGPFT

-823 NTESSVSQQLS
+823 NTEATVSQQIS

-865 QPSVPDPRNSQ
+865 QPSVPETRDSQ
-876 PTIELVLVSQNDH
+876 PTIELVLVSQNNR
-889 AAFGSSLTTALAK
+889 AAFGSSLSGALAK
-902 LFVGFDAEIGDVV
+902 LFPGFEGNIGDVV
-915 DGAPP
+915 GSTPV
-920 ADNSNGGDTG
+920 DTG
-930 TVTPPPSTDQTPA
+930 GNGSANPPPTTDKTPA
-943 QLLDQAETL
+943 QLLDEAETL

-966 TYQANVEQARAL
+966 TYQARVEEARAL
-978 VQQAVDLLKQG
+978 VQQAVAALGQG

>member
-1 MCALPRTRVAAACS
+1 
-15 RWHPAS
+15 
-21 LARVRNPSDQP
+21 
-32 ARGASPR
+32 
-39 RRRFSDRGRIILIA
+39 
-53 IAVIVVGVLLFS
+53 LFG
-65 RFFAGIYTEY
+65 RFFAGFYTDY

-86 WSTVLR
+86 FSTMLR

-105 VALAVLNLVIA
+105 VALAILNLVIA

-137 FFGHRLRLLRIAVA
+137 FFGHRLRSLRIAVA
-151 TIAGLLFAAP
+151 TVAGVLFAAP

-171 FRNSQRFNISDGQF
+171 FRNSQRFGIADAQF
-185 HHDVGFYL
+185 RHDVGFYL

-198 IAFVIDWLFVALVF
+198 IAFVLDWLFAALVF
-212 ITLLVVA
+212 ITLLVIA

-276 LLYSAAHAQLPAV
+276 LLYSAAKAQLPAV
-289 VLLSLVALLVAGLF
+289 MLLTLIALLVAGLF

-320 LWAVVALV
+320 LWAVIALI
-328 GGIIYPAAVQALVV
+328 GGVIYPAAIQALVV

-353 ISRNID
+353 IVRNID
-359 ATRHALGIDNI
+359 ATVHALGIDNV
-370 ATKQVSFTDITEKA
+370 ARKKVTFADITEKA
-384 LTADIT
+384 LTADTT
-390 PLTNVRMLRPEAM
+390 PLKNVRLLKPEAM
-403 IGRFRTDQ
+403 VGRFRTDQ

-424 DRYELD
+424 DRYDLD
-430 GRVQQVAI
+430 GRVQQVSM

-455 KHLINTH
+455 QHLINTH

-471 GSIRDRRPDYKEVQ
+471 GQISDRRPVYREVP

-490 MYYSDDIAGFAVV
+490 MYYSDDISGYAIV
-503 DTGVSEEAC
+503 DTGVNEEDC
-512 PGYPEPGAY
+512 PGHADPGPY

-532 LKRTAFALSYLDY
+532 FKRMAFALSYLDY
-545 NMIGSSAID
+545 NMIGSGAIND
-554 DNSRLVSVRRVED
+554 SSRLVSIRRVED

-582 YPVAFNGRV
+582 YPVALDGRV
-591 LWIID
+591 LWVID
-596 AYTTSDRYPYGESGD
+596 AYTTSDRYPYAESGD
-611 RTQLNPGSG
+611 RKQLNPGSG

-636 DSYNGTVDFY
+636 DAYNGTVDFY
-646 IIDPNDPVARVWQSA
+646 IVDLNDPIARVWQSA
-661 FPGMFKSRDQVPAG
+661 FPGLFKTRQQMPQG
-675 LDQHFRYPEE
+675 LDAHLRYPEE

-691 SAYSKYRL
+691 AAYSKYRL
-699 SPEAF
+699 SPEDF

-719 RPRAAS
+719 RPRATAS
-725 AIVTTNSVETES
+725 VTNDSVAGDS
-737 RGQQDDLAT
+737 SSGQQADLAT
-746 ESGTERFIPYYSML
+746 ESGTERFVPYYSEL
-760 RSPGETAASFKLLRP
+760 RSPGETEASFKLLRP

-792 TASSDPQ
+792 TASSDPK
-799 DYGTLVAY
+799 DYGSLVAY
-807 EVTSQEDGPFT
+807 EVENAEDGPFT

-823 NTESSVSQQLS
+823 NTEASVSQQLS

-851 PVAGGLLWV
+851 PLASGLLWV

-865 QPSVPDPRNSQ
+865 QPTVSDSRESQ
-876 PTIELVLVSQNDH
+876 PTIELVLVSQNNN
-889 AAFGSSLTTALAK
+889 AAFGSSLSGALAK
-902 LFVGFDAEIGDVV
+902 LFPGFEGNIGDVV
-915 DGAPP
+915 GETP
-920 ADNSNGGDTG
+920 AGNGGNG
-930 TVTPPPSTDQTPA
+930 GAVTPPATDKTPA
-943 QLLDQAETL
+943 DLLDEAEAL

-966 TYQANVEQARAL
+966 TYQAKVDQARDL
-978 VQQAVDLLKQG
+978 VQEAVAALQGG

>member
-1 MCALPRTRVAAACS
+1 MRT
-15 RWHPAS
+15 
-21 LARVRNPSDQP
+21 
-32 ARGASPR
+32 
-39 RRRFSDRGRIILIA
+39 RRFSDKGRIALIA
-53 IAVIVVGVLLFS
+53 VAVVVVGILLFG
-65 RFFAGIYTEY
+65 RFFAGFYTDY

-86 WSTVLR
+86 FSTMLR

-98 FLFGGTF
+98 VLFGGTF
-105 VALAVLNLVIA
+105 IALAVLNLVIA

-137 FFGHRLRLLRIAVA
+137 FFGHRLRTFRIAVA
-151 TIAGLLFAAP
+151 TVAGLLFAAP

-171 FRNSQRFNISDGQF
+171 FRNSQRFGIADAQF
-185 HHDVGFYL
+185 GHDVGFYM

-198 IAFVIDWLFVALVF
+198 IAFVLDWLFAAVVF
-212 ITLLVVA
+212 ITLLVIA

-242 HVAVLLAA
+242 HVAVLLAV
-250 LAVVKA
+250 LAVLKA

-276 LLYSAAHAQLPAV
+276 LLYSAAKAQLPAV
-289 VLLSLVALLVAGLF
+289 MLLTLIALLVAGLF

-314 PIVASA
+314 PVVASA
-320 LWAVVALV
+320 LWALIALV
-328 GGIIYPAAVQALVV
+328 GGIIYPAAIQALVV

-353 ISRNID
+353 IVRNIE
-359 ATRHALGIDNI
+359 ATRQALGIGNV
-370 ATKQVSFTDITEKA
+370 AVKEVSF
-384 LTADIT
+384 ADISERALADDVT
-390 PLTNVRMLRPEAM
+390 PLKNVRLLKPEAM
-403 IGRFRTDQ
+403 VGRFRNDQ

-419 NDVDP
+419 NDLDP
-424 DRYELD
+424 DRYDLD
-430 GRVQQVAI
+430 GRVQQVSI

-443 DLSAIANKSWQG
+443 DLSTIANKSWQG
-455 KHLINTH
+455 QHLINTH
-462 GCGLVEAPS
+462 GCGIVEAPS
-471 GSIRDRRPDYKEVQ
+471 GQIKDRRPDYREVK

-490 MYYSDDIAGFAVV
+490 MYYSDEIGGYAIV
-503 DTGVSEEAC
+503 DTGVNEEDC
-512 PGYPEPGAY
+512 PGYPDPGPY

-532 LKRTAFALSYLDY
+532 FKRMAFALSYLDY
-545 NMIGSSAID
+545 NMIGSGAISND
-554 DNSRLVSVRRVED
+554 SRLVSIRRVED
-567 RAKKLAPFLSYDNDP
+567 RAKKLAPFLSFDNDP
-582 YPVAFNGRV
+582 YPVALNGRV
-591 LWIID
+591 LWVID
-596 AYTTSDRYPYGESGD
+596 AYTTSDRYPYAESGD
-611 RTQLNPGSG
+611 RKQLNPGSG

-646 IIDPNDPVARVWQSA
+646 IVDPLDPIAKVWGSA
-661 FPGMFKSRDQVPAG
+661 FPGLFKSRDQMPQG
-675 LDQHFRYPEE
+675 LDAHLRYPEE

-691 SAYSKYRL
+691 AAYSKYRVQ

-704 FGRTGAWSVAQAPIA
+704 FGRTGAWSVAQAPIS
-719 RPRAAS
+719 RPRAGGTA
-725 AIVTTNSVETES
+725 VTSNSVAGDGTAAEA
-737 RGQQDDLAT
+737 DLAI
-746 ESGTERFIPYYSML
+746 ESSAERFVPYYSML
-760 RSPGETAASFKLLRP
+760 RSPGETQASFKLLRP

-787 LQAFM
+787 LQSFM

-799 DYGTLVAY
+799 DYGSLVAY
-807 EVTSQEDGPFT
+807 EVTSAEDGPFT

-823 NTESSVSQQLS
+823 NTEATVSQQIS

-865 QPSVPDPRNSQ
+865 QPTVPNTLDSQ
-876 PTIELVLVSQNDH
+876 PTIELVLVSQNNR
-889 AAFGSSLTTALAK
+889 AAFGSSLSGALAK
-902 LFVGFDAEIGDVV
+902 LFAGFEGNIGDVV
-915 DGAPP
+915 GSTPV
-920 ADNSNGGDTG
+920 DTG
-930 TVTPPPSTDQTPA
+930 DNGSANPPPTTDKTPA
-943 QLLDQAETL
+943 QLLDEAETL

-959 LDDHDLA
+959 LDARDLA
-966 TYQANVEQARAL
+966 TYQARVEEARAL
-978 VQQAVDLLKQG
+978 VQQAVAALGQG